1 MLPQMEYNGQLFID
15 GWAIHCVIFHND
27 PGFLY
32 HQPGGVFEKKTESII
47 HFRWRV
53 DGEIQPVLKSIVALQ
68 RVTYR
73 IADA

>member
-32 HQPGGVFEKKTESII
+32 HHPGGGFEKKQKVSFI
-47 HFRWRV
+47 FAGGWMAKYS
-53 DGEIQPVLKSIVALQ
+53 QC
-68 RVTYR
+68 
-73 IADA
+73 